1 MNPYPSPQEQ
11 RVPAN
16 GIELAYDTFGAADA
30 DPLLLIMGL
39 GSQMIAW
46 DDGFCE
52 MLAGRGFRVVRFDN
66 RDVGHSTSMNAGG
79 IPDIAAMMARAF
91 AGESLTAPYLLGDMA
106 ADAVGLLDALG
117 IARAHIVG
125 ASMGGAIA
133 QEVALR
139 YPSRTKSL
147 VSIMASS
154 GDPML
159 PPPKPEAMAI
169 LFNPTPT
176 DRAAYV
182 ERYKATWKVL
192 RAGSFPDDEA
202 LDPARAERMYAR
214 GINPP
219 GVARQLAAILA
230 SGSRKPRLPS
240 LAVPTLVLHGA
251 ADPLVP
257 IEHGRDVAATVPGA
271 RLTVIERMGHALPVS
286 MWPQIVDAITTHA
299 KASNS

>member
-1 MNPYPSPQEQ
+1 
-11 RVPAN
+11 
-16 GIELAYDTFGAADA
+16 
-30 DPLLLIMGL
+30 
-39 GSQMIAW
+39 
-46 DDGFCE
+46 
-52 MLAGRGFRVVRFDN
+52 
-66 RDVGHSTSMNAGG
+66 
-79 IPDIAAMMARAF
+79 
-91 AGESLTAPYLLGDMA
+91 
-106 ADAVGLLDALG
+106 VGLLDALG
-117 IARAHIVG
+117 MGRAHIVG

-133 QEVALR
+133 QEVAMR
-139 YPSRTKSL
+139 HPSHAKSL

-169 LFNPTPT
+169 LFTPTPT
-176 DRAAYV
+176 DLTAFV

-202 LDPARAERMYAR
+202 LDPARAERMYSR
-214 GINPP
+214 GINPA

-230 SGSRKPRLPS
+230 SGSRKPRLAS
-240 LAVPTLVLHGA
+240 LKVPTLVLHGA

-286 MWPQIVDAITTHA
+286 MWPQIVDAIASHA
-299 KASNS
+299 QAADV